1 MNKEINLNDVIEFI
15 KKYGYK
21 YNYQIQRELDKTRK
35 FTIKDIDQEIKVLI
49 DSFGF
54 PIACCVAMGFF
65 IWNMYNKMSLTLD
78 EVTKTNS
85 ELVLT
90 NSSLIKNMD
99 NKIDK
104 LEEKVDKV
112 VDNIG
117 K

>member
-1 MNKEINLNDVIEFI
+1 M
-15 KKYGYK
+15 
-21 YNYQIQRELDKTRK
+21 
-35 FTIKDIDQEIKVLI
+35 QEIKVLI

-54 PIACCVAMGFF
+54 PIACCVAMGVF
-65 IWNMYNKMSLTLD
+65 IWNMYGKMSGTLD
-78 EVTKTNS
+78 AVTKTNA

-99 NKIDK
+99 TKIDK

-112 VDNIG
+112 VDKVVDNIG

>member
-1 MNKEINLNDVIEFI
+1 M
-15 KKYGYK
+15 
-21 YNYQIQRELDKTRK
+21 
-35 FTIKDIDQEIKVLI
+35 QEIKVLI
-49 DSFGF
+49 DNFGF
-54 PIACCVAMGFF
+54 PIACCVVMGIF
-65 IWNMYNKMSLTLD
+65 IWNMYNTMSSTLD

-112 VDNIG
+112 VDTIG